1 MWTIPL
7 FSQAQGFL
15 TTWLVG
21 QVGQY
26 YSYASFE
33 QAPTTVWS
41 GTDGGSPYSVL
52 ESCCSLK
59 GQSKQNPQQVEN
71 PFVCHYVELTKAERI
86 KRTLPTAGWMD
97 ECMDVYPIRLV
108 LTGGWTELEAE
119 YIVLI
124 IALFWN

>member
-1 MWTIPL
+1 MWTIPF

-26 YSYASFE
+26 YSDASFE

-41 GTDGGSPYSVL
+41 GTDGGS
-52 ESCCSLK
+52 
-59 GQSKQNPQQVEN
+59 QSKQNPQQVEN
-71 PFVCHYVELTKAERI
+71 HFVCHYVELTKAERI

-108 LTGGWTELEAE
+108 LTGG
-119 YIVLI
+119 
-124 IALFWN
+124 